1 MKILIIATE
10 NSKSK
15 QLMHGISTQ
24 GYEFLDNP
32 FKIDKYENNWFNFEN
47 YFKTNKFVVKMTI
60 LHKPSSI
67 PNYIVFISQFI
78 SQFDKIILL
87 DKIIEDTNKHK
98 DKRHKEILK
107 KISEMINIPITYYE
121 KLFSTDNMEQFEIIN
136 RLELDLDSFT
146 LQEYLD
152 PNKNHS
158 II

>member
-15 QLMHGISTQ
+15 QLMYGISTQ

>member
-15 QLMHGISTQ
+15 QLMNGISTQ

-32 FKIDKYENNWFNFEN
+32 FKIDEYENNWFNFEN
-47 YFKTNKFVVKMTI
+47 YFKTNKFVVKKTI

-87 DKIIEDTNKHK
+87 DKIIEDTNKHN

>member
-15 QLMHGISTQ
+15 QLMYGISTQ

-87 DKIIEDTNKHK
+87 DKIIEDTNKHN

>member
-15 QLMHGISTQ
+15 QLMNGISTQ

-32 FKIDKYENNWFNFEN
+32 FKIDEYENNWFNFEN

-87 DKIIEDTNKHK
+87 DKIIEDTNKHN

-107 KISEMINIPITYYE
+107 KISE

>member
-10 NSKSK
+10 NSKSI
-15 QLMHGISTQ
+15 QLMYGISTQ

-32 FKIDKYENNWFNFEN
+32 FKIDEYENNWFNFEN

-87 DKIIEDTNKHK
+87 DKIIEDTNKHN

>member
-15 QLMHGISTQ
+15 QLMYGISTQ

-32 FKIDKYENNWFNFEN
+32 FKIDEYENNWFNFEN
-47 YFKTNKFVVKMTI
+47 YFKTNKIVVKMTI

-87 DKIIEDTNKHK
+87 DKIIEDTNKHN

>member
-32 FKIDKYENNWFNFEN
+32 FKIDEYENNWFNFEN

>member
-10 NSKSK
+10 NSKS
-15 QLMHGISTQ
+15 QQMMYGISTQ

-32 FKIDKYENNWFNFEN
+32 FKIDEYENNWFNFEN

-87 DKIIEDTNKHK
+87 DKIIEDTNKHN

>member
-15 QLMHGISTQ
+15 QLMYGISTQ

-32 FKIDKYENNWFNFEN
+32 FKIYEYENNWFNFEN

-87 DKIIEDTNKHK
+87 DKIIEDTNKHN

>member
-10 NSKSK
+10 NIKSK
-15 QLMHGISTQ
+15 QLMYGISTQ

-32 FKIDKYENNWFNFEN
+32 FKIDEYENNWFNFEN

-87 DKIIEDTNKHK
+87 DKIIEDTNKHN

>member
-10 NSKSK
+10 NNKSK
-15 QLMHGISTQ
+15 QLMHGISEQ

-32 FKIDKYENNWFNFEN
+32 FKINEYENNWFDLSK
-47 YFKTNKFVVKMTI
+47 YFKTNKFVVKTTTYQ
-60 LHKPSSI
+60 KPSSI
-67 PNYIVFISQFI
+67 PNYIVFISQLVN
-78 SQFDKIILL
+78 QFDKIILL
-87 DKIIEDTNKHK
+87 DKIIEDSNKSK
-98 DKRHKEILK
+98 KKRHKEILR

-121 KLFSTDNMEQFEIIN
+121 KLFSVDNMEQFEIIN
-136 RLELDLDSFT
+136 RLELDVDSFT

>member
-10 NSKSK
+10 NNKSK

-32 FKIDKYENNWFNFEN
+32 FKIDEYENNWFNFEN
-47 YFKTNKFVVKMTI
+47 YFKTNKFVVKMTT

-87 DKIIEDTNKHK
+87 DKIIEDTNKNK

-121 KLFSTDNMEQFEIIN
+121 KLFSVDNMEQFEIIN
-136 RLELDLDSFT
+136 RLELDVDSFT

>member
-1 MKILIIATE
+1 
-10 NSKSK
+10 
-15 QLMHGISTQ
+15 
-24 GYEFLDNP
+24 
-32 FKIDKYENNWFNFEN
+32 
-47 YFKTNKFVVKMTI
+47 MTI

-87 DKIIEDTNKHK
+87 DKIIEDTNKHN

>member
-87 DKIIEDTNKHK
+87 DKIIEDTNKHN

>member
-32 FKIDKYENNWFNFEN
+32 FKIDEYENNWFNFEN

-121 KLFSTDNMEQFEIIN
+121 KLFSTYNMKQYEIIN

>member
-15 QLMHGISTQ
+15 QLMYGISTQ

-32 FKIDKYENNWFNFEN
+32 FKIDEYENNWFNFEN

-60 LHKPSSI
+60 LHNPSSI

-87 DKIIEDTNKHK
+87 DKIIEDTNKHN

>member
-32 FKIDKYENNWFNFEN
+32 FKIDEYENNWFNFEN

-107 KISEMINIPITYYE
+107 KISEMINVPITYYE

>member
-15 QLMHGISTQ
+15 QLMLGISTQ

-32 FKIDKYENNWFNFEN
+32 FKIDEYENNWFNFEN

-87 DKIIEDTNKHK
+87 DKIIEDTNKHN

>member
-107 KISEMINIPITYYE
+107 KISEMINVPITYYE

>member
-32 FKIDKYENNWFNFEN
+32 FKIDEYENNWFNFEN

-87 DKIIEDTNKHK
+87 DKIIEDTNKHN

>member
-32 FKIDKYENNWFNFEN
+32 FKIDEYENNWFNFEN
-47 YFKTNKFVVKMTI
+47 YFKTNKFVIKMTI

-107 KISEMINIPITYYE
+107 KISEMINVPITYYE

>member
-1 MKILIIATE
+1 MSQATI
-10 NSKSK
+10 NKLRN
-15 QLMHGISTQ
+15 QLADKELEEPEQ
-24 GYEFLDNP
+24 CNVCK
-32 FKIDKYENNWFNFEN
+32 KIDEYENNWFNFEN

-87 DKIIEDTNKHK
+87 DKIIEDTNKHN